1 MSPFEAFSTA
11 ISGTVGTG
19 NIVGVVS
26 AILTGG
32 PGAVFWMWVSA
43 LFGMVTKYAE
53 TVLGL
58 YFRKKDENDEFCG
71 GSFYSIAAGLKKNWL
86 AYLSAVFCVLAAIG
100 MSGMQTNKISGS
112 ISGAI
117 SQLTTLENS
126 MALQIGIGIGIAAL
140 TALIIIG
147 GI

>member
-100 MSGMQTNKISGS
+100 MSGMQTNKISG
-112 ISGAI
+112 AI